1 MAIAELLQFFRPHR
15 DDQQHTARVYRAHV
29 EAIGQRVREIFDAW
43 VAQREVEPDYARL
56 ANSAAV
62 HRWQLMRL
70 GKRAERLHPPRV
82 FNRAHTD
89 LLAVV
94 TDSARACQLLANGYR
109 FHKSEAICDGQALLV
124 EAVQELDGLMRGVAE
139 V

>member
-1 MAIAELLQFFRPHR
+1 LAIAELLQFLRPHR

-62 HRWQLMRL
+62 HRWELMRL
-70 GKRAERLHPPRV
+70 GRRAERLHPPRV
-82 FNRAHTD
+82 FNRAHAD
-89 LLAVV
+89 LVDVV

-109 FHKSEAICDGQALLV
+109 FYKSEAICDGQALFVDTLQQLDSLV
-124 EAVQELDGLMRGVAE
+124 RTVSEP
-139 V
+139 